1 MNVGKWHAT
10 GDTTTNGA
18 FFDVNLQSTAGGLAR
33 AGGPC
38 ERIYCSM
45 SFEGGMPDAQ
55 GVIRTRS
62 RLAADGDSLVA
73 PGTWQ
78 ASISD
83 NYYDHALIPD
93 QLYMRTAVYSNGYL
107 AVATPWQD
115 RSSLPVGT
123 SAGGLQAA
131 LLATAVPSL
140 LQDPCVEMF
149 PEGTNTA
156 DSSVNDQQ
164 LACLAAQ
171 QASTSWARTLAQLAK
186 QYGPGVLTT
195 AANQVAAG
203 GGALPGQATLGLTD
217 DPAYLQAVG
226 NLIRRRV
233 ANYGFLEGPSEQVM
247 ARQVLDQCLH
257 RNIALA
263 QCDSIA
269 VFSPGSDAFAAA
281 KHDAAAIAA
290 GYPLLLTASSRAA
303 TINRGLSSGWYNLAA
318 NRPNLCDGRDGS
330 VQQCDEYPFFSTAE
344 ASTRSSLRPVAIAD
358 NKREETFLATST
370 GVAGWPHRQVSSPEG
385 SSLSY
390 RQSRPTAHSDRPRPP
405 VLGVLERR
413 HHESS

>member
-1 MNVGKWHAT
+1 MNIAKWHST

-18 FFDVNLQSTAGGLAR
+18 FFDIDLQSTAGGLAR

-38 ERIYCSM
+38 ERTYCSM

-73 PGTWQ
+73 PGKWQ

-83 NYYDHALIPD
+83 TYDHALIPD
-93 QLYMRTAVYSNGYL
+93 QLYMRTAIYSDGYL

-123 SAGGLQAA
+123 NAGGLQAA
-131 LLATAVPSL
+131 LLASVVPSL
-140 LQDPCVEMF
+140 LQDPCVELF
-149 PEGTNTA
+149 PEGTHTA

-171 QASTSWARTLAQLAK
+171 QANTSWARTLAQLAK
-186 QYGPGVLTT
+186 QYGPDVLAV
-195 AANQVAAG
+195 AANQVSAG
-203 GGALPGQATLGLTD
+203 GGAVPSQATLDPTD
-217 DPAYLQAVG
+217 DPAYLQAAG

-233 ANYGFLEGPSEQVM
+233 TNYGFLESPSEQVL
-247 ARQVLDQCLH
+247 ARQVLGQCLN
-257 RNIALA
+257 RNVALT

-281 KHDAAAIAA
+281 QHDAAAIAA
-290 GYPLLLTASSRAA
+290 GQPLLLTASSRAA
-303 TINRGLSSGWYNLAA
+303 TVARGLRESWYDDSATLQAA
-318 NRPNLCDGRDGS
+318 CQGRDTS
-330 VQQCDEYPFFSTAE
+330 VDQCDEYPFFSTAE
-344 ASTRSSLRPVAIAD
+344 ASTSSSVRPVAKAD
-358 NKREETFLATST
+358 NKREGDLLGYFYRACGMAPPAGVTAGKQFLVLPTVPPVGSVGPST
-370 GVAGWPHRQVSSPEG
+370 PKSAWCPRVAGP
-385 SSLSY
+385 
-390 RQSRPTAHSDRPRPP
+390 
-405 VLGVLERR
+405 
-413 HHESS
+413 